1 MTLIW
6 SINAS
11 NTWRIKDHQKGIVA
25 RALLMKY
32 SILTQETDF
41 FEVAGHL
48 FSSHTNFGMVL
59 SVSVTTRIVRRLTV
73 TGWGE
78 YLYTKCSHNQFH
90 IRKNKENIC
99 IYIYVYIYIYIY
111 THNHHFLGLVYEAL

>member
-48 FSSHTNFGMVL
+48 FL
-59 SVSVTTRIVRRLTV
+59 
-73 TGWGE
+73 
-78 YLYTKCSHNQFH
+78 H
-90 IRKNKENIC
+90 IQTLAWSFRC
-99 IYIYVYIYIYIY
+99 QSPPGS
-111 THNHHFLGLVYEAL
+111 LDG